1 MTQQTASV
9 TLEGPENLIRH
20 IEGLQN
26 TLTKRNEQIA
36 HQQAEIERLED
47 GEPSQE
53 GLKEAYRKGY
63 KAAWKEAEEALY
75 GIRHGIQTFVRD
87 RYSAILN
94 VDASQLLDEE
104 IRPDRDPKGGTREV
118 R

>member
-20 IEGLQN
+20 IEGLQA
-26 TLTKRNEQIA
+26 TITKRNETIA
-36 HQQAEIERLED
+36 RQQAEIQRLED

-53 GLKEAYRKGY
+53 GLKGAYRKGY

-75 GIRHGIQTFVRD
+75 DVRNGIQNFAQH
-87 RYSAILN
+87 RYQAILQ
-94 VDASQLLDEE
+94 VDAMDVEL
-104 IRPDRDPKGGTREV
+104 
-118 R
+118 

>member
-1 MTQQTASV
+1 MTRPTASV

-20 IEGLQN
+20 IEKLQEVI
-26 TLTKRNEQIA
+26 TKRNEQIA
-36 HQQAEIERLED
+36 RQQAEIQRLED

-63 KAAWKEAEEALY
+63 KAAWKEAQDALY
-75 GIRHGIQTFVRD
+75 GVQQGINSFTRD
-87 RYSAILN
+87 RYQAVLN
-94 VDASQLLDEE
+94 VDASQRLGEE
-104 IRPDRDPKGGTREV
+104 IRPDKDPNGGTREV